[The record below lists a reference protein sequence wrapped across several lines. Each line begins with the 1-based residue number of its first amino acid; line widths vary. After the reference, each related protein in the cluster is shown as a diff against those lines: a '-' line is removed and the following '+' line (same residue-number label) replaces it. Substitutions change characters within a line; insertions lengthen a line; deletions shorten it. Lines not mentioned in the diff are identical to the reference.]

1 VLPFT
6 TSEFFAV
13 FASYNEA
20 IWPLQL
26 VAAALGVGV
35 VALLLCRPAWSHRA
49 ITAIIGALWLLM
61 GLGYHWSFFT
71 VINDAAY
78 GFAGLFVLGALV
90 FLVEGT
96 VRGRIRF
103 AVRLDGWSVI
113 AAVLVAYA
121 LILYPVIGLAG
132 AHAYP
137 ETPLF
142 GVAPCST
149 TIFTLAVLMVARHP
163 RPVLVVAVPLLWSL
177 IGGTAAILLDVPQDW
192 GLLAAGAL
200 WVAAHLSR
208 RGERRSGTMAT

>member
-26 VAAALGVGV
+26 APAALGVGV

-132 AHAYP
+132 AQPIRTRRSSRLRRARRRSSRS
-137 ETPLF
+137 
-142 GVAPCST
+142 PCS
-149 TIFTLAVLMVARHP
+149 
-163 RPVLVVAVPLLWSL
+163 WSR
-177 IGGTAAILLDVPQDW
+177 AIRDRCSSPPSRCS
-192 GLLAAGAL
+192 GA
-200 WVAAHLSR
+200 
-208 RGERRSGTMAT
+208 